1 MNPFQYLIMFFV
13 LLAVV
18 GFVVLLREEQKYFK
32 KIGKGDS
39 WRKIRFTG
47 IPIFIVSI
55 LTVLI
60 PAINTS
66 GMEGLAVFYIL
77 AFTAFPVLWF
87 GAHIVI
93 GRRLSLKMSTSESVF
108 VAASPLVYA
117 VFAALVAHR
126 LQPIGWQVLGWL
138 GYK

>member
-1 MNPFQYLIMFFV
+1 MHPFQYLIMFFV

-18 GFVVLLREEQKYFK
+18 GFVVLLREEHKYFK

-39 WRKIRFTG
+39 WKKLRFSG
-47 IPIFIVSI
+47 IPILVVSI
-55 LTVLI
+55 LSVLI
-60 PAINTS
+60 PAVNTS

-77 AFTAFPVLWF
+77 AFTAFPILWF
-87 GAHIVI
+87 GTHIVI
-93 GRRLSLKMSTSESVF
+93 GRRLSIVMSTSESVF
-108 VAASPLVYA
+108 VAASPLVYT

-138 GYK
+138 GYI